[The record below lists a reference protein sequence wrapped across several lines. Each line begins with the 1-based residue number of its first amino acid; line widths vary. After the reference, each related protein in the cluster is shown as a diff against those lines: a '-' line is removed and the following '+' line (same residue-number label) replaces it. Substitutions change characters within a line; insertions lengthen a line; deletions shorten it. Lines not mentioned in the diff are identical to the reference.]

1 MTLICAC
8 AVITAAHAQRVLLR
22 ADNVDSVLAQMTL
35 REKATLVVGNG
46 WGSLFEG
53 FRIPFCHGHRLP
65 GAAGESRAIERLGIP
80 SIILADGPAGV
91 RLMKHQMTAF
101 PTGISLAS
109 TRDTALIRAVGVA
122 MGEEARAV
130 GVDVLLMPGMN
141 LMRNPLCGRNYEYY
155 SEDPDLSGQ
164 IAAAMVKGVQS
175 VGVGTSVKHYAMNN
189 QETNRFRT
197 NAIVDSA
204 TMHDLYLRNF
214 RIAIDD
220 SKPWTVMASYITV
233 NGTPVMRNKGLLTDI
248 LREQWGYEGA
258 VITDWEAHRR
268 SYEKIAA
275 GVDLLTPG
283 MTSRIGEIYRAVKK
297 GKLSEERLNEAAK
310 RVLEL
315 IVKTHTFKQD
325 GGQPYDTLQ
334 HEALARRAG
343 AAGCVLLKNEGAA
356 LPLRQEKQTVA
367 LFGVHSYHLL
377 CGGTGSGYVNCR
389 HRIALDTALIA
400 ADYRLHDE
408 LAGAYKRYMG
418 KPGTK
423 RRIKGMSIVSK
434 YMGQHSFYE
443 MSADNDMIQRA
454 VHASDVAL
462 VTIGRQAGEGADRHL
477 EKGDFY
483 LSDTERELLEQ
494 VSAAAHAEGKRMV
507 VVLNIAGVIETAS
520 WRDLADAILL
530 VWCPGQEGGFAVAD
544 VLTGA
549 VAPTGK
555 LPVTFPVRYEDLPS
569 AANFPLRKLGVKDV
583 KYTVYEE
590 KMNIGHLYFDAHP
603 EVEVAYPY
611 GFGLSYLACS
621 SGK

>member
-1 MTLICAC
+1 MTLLCAC
-8 AVITAAHAQRVLLR
+8 AVITAAHAQRVSLR

-109 TRDTALIRAVGVA
+109 TRDTALVRAVGVA

-233 NGTPVMRNKGLLTDI
+233 NGTPVMRNKTLLTDI

-258 VITDWEAHRR
+258 VITDWEAHPR

-283 MTSRIGEIYRAVKK
+283 MTSRIGEIYRA
-297 GKLSEERLNEAAK
+297 EE
-310 RVLEL
+310 
-315 IVKTHTFKQD
+315 
-325 GGQPYDTLQ
+325 G
-334 HEALARRAG
+334 
-343 AAGCVLLKNEGAA
+343 
-356 LPLRQEKQTVA
+356 
-367 LFGVHSYHLL
+367 
-377 CGGTGSGYVNCR
+377 
-389 HRIALDTALIA
+389 
-400 ADYRLHDE
+400 
-408 LAGAYKRYMG
+408 
-418 KPGTK
+418 
-423 RRIKGMSIVSK
+423 
-434 YMGQHSFYE
+434 
-443 MSADNDMIQRA
+443 
-454 VHASDVAL
+454 
-462 VTIGRQAGEGADRHL
+462 
-477 EKGDFY
+477 
-483 LSDTERELLEQ
+483 
-494 VSAAAHAEGKRMV
+494 
-507 VVLNIAGVIETAS
+507 
-520 WRDLADAILL
+520 
-530 VWCPGQEGGFAVAD
+530 
-544 VLTGA
+544 
-549 VAPTGK
+549 
-555 LPVTFPVRYEDLPS
+555 
-569 AANFPLRKLGVKDV
+569 
-583 KYTVYEE
+583 
-590 KMNIGHLYFDAHP
+590 
-603 EVEVAYPY
+603 
-611 GFGLSYLACS
+611 
-621 SGK
+621 